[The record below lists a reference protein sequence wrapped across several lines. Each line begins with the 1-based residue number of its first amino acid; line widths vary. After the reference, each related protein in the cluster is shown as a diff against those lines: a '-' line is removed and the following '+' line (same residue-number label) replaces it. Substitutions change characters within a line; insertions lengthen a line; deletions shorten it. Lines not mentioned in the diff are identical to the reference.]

1 MTIQQLNYVIT
12 ISEKGSLNKAAEV
25 LYVTQPSLTSAV
37 RELERELGITLFN
50 RGGKGVTLTNDGAE
64 FIQYARQV
72 VNQYDRLLEKYG
84 KGGNLR
90 KKFGISCQHYSFA
103 VKSFV
108 EMVKQFDTDEYE
120 FAIRESKTRDVIED
134 VAAGKSEVGIL
145 YLSDFNRKAIGKFLK
160 SNQLEFHPLIN
171 CEPYVYLWKGHP
183 LADKDTLINDCNVM
197 DPWLQ
202 ERINV
207 PDMVSLLSAEKR
219 VRLLSAIV
227 DLGLSLYGTRTW
239 LTKYHYDSRLNL
251 AFVDEEVWTVEENQN
266 IYNHAKIGINVSH
279 VQALDGFPWRIL
291 DILSSNAC
299 LVSDYHSGFSKVLE
313 GCYFPTYRDPF
324 EARDLCKWLLRD
336 ETARKQIVRECNR
349 FVSEHFTLDRFL
361 EQLEELSSVKLRR
374 QN

>member
-12 ISEKGSLNKAAEV
+12 ISEKGSLNKVAEV

-37 RELERELGITLFN
+37 RELEKELGITLFN

-108 EMVKQFDTDEYE
+108 EMVKHFDTDEYE

-134 VAAGKSEVGIL
+134 VTTGKSEVGIL

-160 SNQLEFHPLIN
+160 SSQLEFHPLIK

-183 LADKDTLINDCNVM
+183 LA
-197 DPWLQ
+197 
-202 ERINV
+202 
-207 PDMVSLLSAEKR
+207 
-219 VRLLSAIV
+219 
-227 DLGLSLYGTRTW
+227 
-239 LTKYHYDSRLNL
+239 
-251 AFVDEEVWTVEENQN
+251 
-266 IYNHAKIGINVSH
+266 
-279 VQALDGFPWRIL
+279 
-291 DILSSNAC
+291 
-299 LVSDYHSGFSKVLE
+299 
-313 GCYFPTYRDPF
+313 
-324 EARDLCKWLLRD
+324 
-336 ETARKQIVRECNR
+336 KQKSIR
-349 FVSEHFTLDRFL
+349 
-361 EQLEELSSVKLRR
+361 LEELRDYPCLSFEQGPSGAFYFAEEILSTYDYIRTIKATDRATMLNLMVGLNGYTLCSGIICEELNGSDYVAVAFEDKEEEVAAGRMEIGYIVK
-374 QN
+374 QNMILSQMAEMYIAELEKYLGTVEGKE

>member
-25 LYVTQPSLTSAV
+25 LFVTQPSLTSAV
-37 RELERELGITLFN
+37 RELEKELGITLFN

-72 VNQYDRLLEKYG
+72 VTQYDRLLEKYG

-134 VAAGKSEVGIL
+134 VTTGKSEVGIL

-160 SNQLEFHPLIN
+160 SNQLEFHPLIK

-183 LADKDTLINDCNVM
+183 LA
-197 DPWLQ
+197 
-202 ERINV
+202 
-207 PDMVSLLSAEKR
+207 
-219 VRLLSAIV
+219 
-227 DLGLSLYGTRTW
+227 G
-239 LTKYHYDSRLNL
+239 
-251 AFVDEEVWTVEENQN
+251 
-266 IYNHAKIGINVSH
+266 
-279 VQALDGFPWRIL
+279 
-291 DILSSNAC
+291 
-299 LVSDYHSGFSKVLE
+299 
-313 GCYFPTYRDPF
+313 
-324 EARDLCKWLLRD
+324 
-336 ETARKQIVRECNR
+336 KQSIR
-349 FVSEHFTLDRFL
+349 
-361 EQLEELSSVKLRR
+361 LEELRDYPCLSFEQGPSGAFYFAEEILSTYDYIRTIKATDRATMLNLMVGLNGYTLCSGIICEELNGSDYVAVAFEDEEEEVAAGRMEIGYIVKENMILSQMGEKYIAELRR
-374 QN
+374 YLSDVQS

>member
-1 MTIQQLNYVIT
+1 MQAMTIQQLNYVIT

-37 RELERELGITLFN
+37 RELEKELGITLFN

-108 EMVKQFDTDEYE
+108 EMVKHFDTDEYE

-134 VAAGKSEVGIL
+134 VTTGKSEVGIL

-160 SNQLEFHPLIN
+160 SSQLEFHPLIK

-183 LADKDTLINDCNVM
+183 LA
-197 DPWLQ
+197 
-202 ERINV
+202 
-207 PDMVSLLSAEKR
+207 
-219 VRLLSAIV
+219 
-227 DLGLSLYGTRTW
+227 
-239 LTKYHYDSRLNL
+239 
-251 AFVDEEVWTVEENQN
+251 
-266 IYNHAKIGINVSH
+266 
-279 VQALDGFPWRIL
+279 
-291 DILSSNAC
+291 
-299 LVSDYHSGFSKVLE
+299 
-313 GCYFPTYRDPF
+313 
-324 EARDLCKWLLRD
+324 
-336 ETARKQIVRECNR
+336 KQKSIR
-349 FVSEHFTLDRFL
+349 
-361 EQLEELSSVKLRR
+361 LEELRDYPCLSFEQGPSGAFYFAEEILSTYDYIRTIKATDRATMLNLMVGLNGYTLCSGIICEELNGSDYVAVAFEDEEEEVAAGRMEIGYIVKANMLLSKLAEQYIMELKRYLKV
-374 QN
+374 

>member
-12 ISEKGSLNKAAEV
+12 ISEKGSLNKAADV

-37 RELERELGITLFN
+37 RELEKELGITLFN

-108 EMVKQFDTDEYE
+108 EMVKHFDTDEYE

-134 VAAGKSEVGIL
+134 VTTGKSEVGIL

-160 SNQLEFHPLIN
+160 SSQLEFHPLIK

-183 LADKDTLINDCNVM
+183 LA
-197 DPWLQ
+197 
-202 ERINV
+202 
-207 PDMVSLLSAEKR
+207 
-219 VRLLSAIV
+219 
-227 DLGLSLYGTRTW
+227 
-239 LTKYHYDSRLNL
+239 
-251 AFVDEEVWTVEENQN
+251 
-266 IYNHAKIGINVSH
+266 
-279 VQALDGFPWRIL
+279 
-291 DILSSNAC
+291 
-299 LVSDYHSGFSKVLE
+299 
-313 GCYFPTYRDPF
+313 
-324 EARDLCKWLLRD
+324 
-336 ETARKQIVRECNR
+336 KQKSIR
-349 FVSEHFTLDRFL
+349 
-361 EQLEELSSVKLRR
+361 LEELQKYPCLSFEQGPSGAFYFAEEILSTYDYIRTIKATDRATMLNLMVGLNGYTLCSGIICEELNGSDYVAVAFEDEEEEVAAGRMEIGYIVK
-374 QN
+374 QNMILSQMAEMYIGELKKYLGKIQN